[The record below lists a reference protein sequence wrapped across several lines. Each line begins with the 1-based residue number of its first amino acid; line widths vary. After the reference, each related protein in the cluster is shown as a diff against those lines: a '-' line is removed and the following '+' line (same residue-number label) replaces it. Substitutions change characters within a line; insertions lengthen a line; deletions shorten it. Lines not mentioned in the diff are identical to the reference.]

1 MLSEMQLQKALRR
14 AHAIVTSGEYDEDS
28 VRRLLAGLEEQLM
41 EAPAEPKFAEALQD
55 MESLAR

>member
-28 VRRLLAGLEEQLM
+28 FRRLLAGLQDQLK
-41 EAPAEPKFAEALQD
+41 EAPAEPKFSQALQEL
-55 MESLAR
+55 ESFTR